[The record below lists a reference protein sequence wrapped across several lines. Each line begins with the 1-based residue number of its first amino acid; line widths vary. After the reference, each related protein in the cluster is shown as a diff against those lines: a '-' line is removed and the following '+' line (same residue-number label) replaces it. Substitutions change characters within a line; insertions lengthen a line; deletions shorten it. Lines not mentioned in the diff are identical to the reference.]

1 MIIKKTKKTSPV
13 IYIAIGLFVLWF
25 GIKLS
30 TFMQLNDNKMSFNVL
45 NDASDSIFHIQPVI
59 FNQKSL
65 AVAFFLCAF
74 SLVIAYSF
82 LSGNKKNIQEDT
94 YGSAEWA
101 DFNDIKK
108 YLDPNPCHNQ
118 IFSKHVQIAMDMTIS
133 NRSRHTLLVGNPGT
147 GKSRYYYK
155 PNIINAYGSI
165 VVTDPKGELL
175 RDTAHSLIT
184 KGYDIRSLNLDEK
197 WLSDGYNPF
206 HYIRKL
212 PKEAYD
218 ILDQDGTPKDI
229 NSIQD
234 MFEHNYAED
243 DVMTLI
249 NTIIQNTKS
258 DAIQQ
263 QTGDPFWEKAEMIFD
278 QACFFYTMQ
287 LPEEERTI
295 ETVLNLMRK
304 AIAKG
309 DGDSELDKL
318 FKAWEL
324 KEPDH
329 IGVRQ
334 YNFFKTA
341 RGNMVNTIV
350 MCAVAR
356 LASVFEI
363 AQVRRMTKRD
373 ELEFDRLGKP
383 GKEGKIA
390 IFIVTKP
397 GDSTYNCIANIAYTQ
412 MFNILDT
419 SAKQFDGYLPTP
431 VNMYMDEWA
440 QLGEIPRFLENLAYV
455 RSLNV
460 GISIGIQSFAHLK
473 KVYDKHW
480 EAVLDCV
487 ENILFLGANSHESL
501 KYISDMLDKKTWY
514 KRSSSRQF
522 GRNGHSSHSDDVV
535 GRELATVGELFLMEK
550 NHAIILMKGEKP
562 FFDELYELNKHPRYD
577 TLYENRN
584 PIKTKRNRHNH
595 AEYMKENRKKIY
607 FKQQLKLMGIKGTPI
622 ILEQKDFYPSEIKK
636 FQIVGNE
643 ETFINE
649 IDQ

>member
-1 MIIKKTKKTSPV
+1 MIVKKTKKIKPRSYV
-13 IYIAIGLFVLWF
+13 IVALFVSWI

-30 TFMQLNDNKMSFNVL
+30 TFIQLNNDRMSLELLEKVSNSLISIHPIIINK
-45 NDASDSIFHIQPVI
+45 
-59 FNQKSL
+59 KSL
-65 AVAFFLCAF
+65 LFAFFLTIF
-74 SLVIAYSF
+74 F
-82 LSGNKKNIQEDT
+82 LALFQTFLDGNKKNIQENT

-101 DFNDIKK
+101 DFQDVTK
-108 YLDPNPCHNQ
+108 YIDPNPCHNQ

-133 NRSRHTLLVGNPGT
+133 NRSRHTLLVGPPGS
-147 GKSRYYYK
+147 GKSRFYYK
-155 PNIINAYGSI
+155 PNIINAHGSI

-175 RDTAHSLIT
+175 RDTARSLIL
-184 KGYDIRSLNLDEK
+184 KGYDIKSLNLDEK
-197 WLSDGYNPF
+197 WLSNGYNPF

-212 PKEAYD
+212 PQEAYD
-218 ILDQDGTPKDI
+218 ILDIDGNHKDI
-229 NSIQD
+229 NAIQS
-234 MFEHNYAED
+234 MFENNYAED

-249 NTIIQNTKS
+249 NIIIQNTKS

-304 AIAKG
+304 AISKG

-324 KEPDH
+324 REPNH

-363 AQVRRMTKRD
+363 DQVRRMTKHD

-412 MFNILDT
+412 MFNMLDT

-514 KRSSSRQF
+514 KKSSSRQY
-522 GRNGHSSHSDDVV
+522 GRNGHSSHSNDVV

-550 NHAIILMKGEKP
+550 NKCILLMKGERP
-562 FFDELYELNKHPRYD
+562 FFDDLYDLKSHPRYQ
-577 TLYENRN
+577 TIYENRRSKET
-584 PIKTKRNRHNH
+584 IRNRHDH
-595 AEYMKENRKKIY
+595 MEYMKKHKKDIE
-607 FKQQLKLMGIKGTPI
+607 FKIQLKKMGIKGTPM
-622 ILEQKDFYPSEIKK
+622 ILKQKDFYPSEIEK
-636 FQIVGNE
+636 FKVVGNE
-643 ETFINE
+643 ETMIN
-649 IDQ
+649 DLN

>member
-1 MIIKKTKKTSPV
+1 MIIKKTKKTNPIV
-13 IYIAIGLFVLWF
+13 YIIFLLFVAWF
-25 GIKLS
+25 GIKIS
-30 TFMQLNDNKMSFNVL
+30 TFMQLDNGKMTIEVL
-45 NDASDSIFHIQPVI
+45 EKATNSLFVLYPVMI
-59 FNQKSL
+59 NQKSL
-65 AVAFFLCAF
+65 SMVFFLCVFSWAF
-74 SLVIAYSF
+74 LYSLLNSQ
-82 LSGNKKNIQEDT
+82 KKNIQEDK
-94 YGSAEWA
+94 YGSAEWG
-101 DFNDIKK
+101 DFKSISK
-108 YLDPNPCHNQ
+108 YVDPNPCHNQ
-118 IFSKHVQIAMDMTIS
+118 IFSKHVQISMDMSRS
-133 NRSRHTLLVGNPGT
+133 NRSRHTLLVGIPGT

-175 RDTAHSLIT
+175 RDTGESLIA
-184 KGYDIRSLNLDEK
+184 KDYDVRVLNLDEK
-197 WLSDGYNPF
+197 WLSNSYNPF

-218 ILDQDGTPKDI
+218 ILDENGNPKDI
-229 NSIQD
+229 DDIQE
-234 MFEHNYAED
+234 MFESNYAED

-249 NTIIQNTKS
+249 NTIMKNTKS
-258 DAIQQ
+258 EMIQQ

-287 LPEEERTI
+287 LPEEQRTM

-324 KEPDH
+324 REPNH

-356 LASVFEI
+356 LAGVFEI
-363 AQVRRMTKRD
+363 AQIRRITKND
-373 ELEFDRLGKP
+373 ELELDRLGKP

-397 GDSTYNCIANIAYTQ
+397 GDDTYNCIANIAYSQ

-419 SAKQFDGYLPTP
+419 AAKQYDGYLPTP

-460 GISIGIQSFAHLK
+460 GITIGIQSFAQLK
-473 KVYDKHW
+473 KVYDKNW
-480 EAVLDCV
+480 EAILDCV

-550 NHAIILMKGEKP
+550 NKCILLMKGERP
-562 FFDELYELNKHPRYD
+562 FFDDLYELDRHPRYD
-577 TLYENRN
+577 TIYEIRN
-584 PIKTKRNRHNH
+584 KETIRNRHDH
-595 AEYMKENRKKIY
+595 AKYMRENKKEIQY
-607 FKQQLKLMGIKGTPI
+607 HLQLKQMGIKGTPI
-622 ILEQKDFYPSEIKK
+622 ILKQHNFYPSDMKK
-636 FQIVGNE
+636 FKVVGNE
-643 ETFINE
+643 DTMIN
-649 IDQ
+649 DLD